1 MCWCFCI
8 VVMFLQFLLLRVLG
22 SLPKS
27 CLTETK
33 TVGNDGRRDGGG
45 LGRVCGLLEVMRWL
59 RQEIGVVVCFAFCSL
74 KLMISEEICGRFG
87 RFDVEIDAYRLSR
100 EVGVM
105 LMDR

>member
-1 MCWCFCI
+1 MFC
-8 VVMFLQFLLLRVLG
+8 LKAA
-22 SLPKS
+22 LPKRRRSETTEGGTAADLEGFGTIEGDTVVAPRDWRS
-27 CLTETK
+27 C
-33 TVGNDGRRDGGG
+33 
-45 LGRVCGLLEVMRWL
+45 
-59 RQEIGVVVCFAFCSL
+59 CFVFCSL